1 MSGKKY
7 LRIVYQKEKCNYS
20 LIAEALW
27 LLSNPDEYRQT
38 LMKQGKNTAVEQT
51 VRQLKT
57 EQSRKN
63 SSSPDDS
70 DEPASSRK
78 ITRQTNIF
86 KR

>member
-1 MSGKKY
+1 
-7 LRIVYQKEKCNYS
+7 

-27 LLSNPDEYRQT
+27 LLSDPESYRGE
-38 LMKQGKNTAVEQT
+38 LKKQGKNAAVEQT

-63 SSSPDDS
+63 ISTYQEEEENKP
-70 DEPASSRK
+70 RK
-78 ITRQTNIF
+78 IARPQNIF

>member
-1 MSGKKY
+1 MLFRSY
-7 LRIVYQKEKCNYS
+7 VEPNYP

-27 LLSNPDEYRQT
+27 LLSDPDGYRGE
-38 LMKQGKNTAVEQT
+38 LKKQGKNSAIEQT

-63 SSSPDDS
+63 ISTYHEEEEQKP
-70 DEPASSRK
+70 RK
-78 ITRQTNIF
+78 ISRPQNIF

>member
-1 MSGKKY
+1 LLGHLLEKY
-7 LRIVYQKEKCNYS
+7 QYVEPNYG

-27 LLSNPDEYRQT
+27 LLSDPDSYRSE
-38 LMKQGKNTAVEQT
+38 LKKQGKNTAVEQT

-63 SSSPDDS
+63 VSSSYDD
-70 DEPASSRK
+70 DDQPRSRK
-78 ITRQTNIF
+78 ITRSQNIF